1 MASCKK
7 CMMMALMLVAIIMAT
22 LTGAFA
28 QGEFGLAP
36 APSPDAGAGY
46 SVPVSAAVVAS
57 SVLLS
62 LLALMKN

>member
-1 MASCKK
+1 MAGCK
-7 CMMMALMLVAIIMAT
+7 CVMMALML
-22 LTGAFA
+22 
-28 QGEFGLAP
+28 GELGLAP

>member
-1 MASCKK
+1 MASCK
-7 CMMMALMLVAIIMAT
+7 CAIMALMLFAITMAS
-22 LTGAFA
+22 LSGAFG
-28 QGEFGLAP
+28 QGELGLAP

-62 LLALMKN
+62 LLALMKS